1 MLEMKIFRKVA
12 EPLTYKVVGHDGP
25 HPITPGVLNSF
36 QTDIAVQPG
45 DVVGLNDQNASTV
58 PNACDFSVPGE
69 VSPLER
75 AGDLADGAGG
85 DWVANGDPD
94 YRMNVTAVVASKPSN
109 TFSFGKLKRNKKK
122 GTATQAVEVPGPG
135 TLTLSGKG
143 LVRQK
148 RSQTSSARRLNKT
161 VTAAGTVKLKIKA
174 KSKAKKR
181 LNKTGKAKVKAK
193 ITFTPT
199 GGTANSQ
206 TKRVKLIK
214 KR

>member
-94 YRMNVTAVVASKPSN
+94 YRMNVTAVVALKPSN
-109 TFSFGKLKRNKKK
+109 TYGFGKVKDHKHN
-122 GTATQAVEVPGPG
+122 GTATIAVKVPGPG
-135 TLTLSGKG
+135 TLSLTGKG
-143 LVRQK
+143 I
-148 RSQTSSARRLNKT
+148 KT
-161 VTAAGTVKLKIKA
+161 QRTGGAVASKAVTAAGTVKLPVKPKG
-174 KSKAKKR
+174 KTKRKLSKR
-181 LNKTGKAKVKAK
+181 GKAKVKV
-193 ITFTPT
+193 TVTYTPHGDIVGDPNT
-199 GGTANSQ
+199 Q

-214 KR
+214 KH